1 MYLLFIDNLLF
12 ENYCMGLQH
21 SAVITVGYSQSVRA
35 QRIFR
40 VGENHPR
47 RRFKKKKRGKK
58 KGQKKSRPP
67 KSCVE
72 PSISKCF

>member
-1 MYLLFIDNLLF
+1 MRL
-12 ENYCMGLQH
+12 NYCMGLQR

-47 RRFKKKKRGKK
+47 RRFKKRKGKK
-58 KGQKKSRPP
+58 KKGKRKAGLPKAVWNPVLANASR
-67 KSCVE
+67 K
-72 PSISKCF
+72 FD